1 MHVHPLDQD
10 FFRTFITH
18 SFIHSFIHR
27 SLQWMETSYNLSS
40 NKINCSTR
48 TPFQKPGPFHT
59 TLPSSGFTSLSHRLS
74 QSPTVSHCPSQSL
87 MVSHGHSWRLWFL
100 MVLRFPFSL
109 SLTVSHCLSWSLMV
123 THGVSGFS
131 WSFRVYPHGLS
142 SCFVFMSS
150 CTTCECERE
159 YSQPSQPLTC

>member
-1 MHVHPLDQD
+1 MDGNFIQFIIQENQLFNPHPIPKTWPLPHD
-10 FFRTFITH
+10 
-18 SFIHSFIHR
+18 
-27 SLQWMETSYNLSS
+27 
-40 NKINCSTR
+40 
-48 TPFQKPGPFHT
+48 TPILRFH
-59 TLPSSGFTSLSHRLS
+59 FSLSPSL
-74 QSPTVSHCPSQSL
+74 TVSHSL
-87 MVSHGHSWRLWFL
+87 SLSLTVSHGLSWSLMASMVSHGLEVSFL
-100 MVLRFPFSL
+100 SL